1 MPFMIPFKTWN
12 RRFLCRRNRSDAG
25 ANQRQS
31 YHSWRAQG
39 AIKKGARKK
48 GARKKGARKKRHELQ
63 LFNNDIA
70 KLDGV
75 SGTALLGKCLAA
87 VVLYTD
93 MPFAKGRV
101 GHVSGQHPVHPDF
114 DLRAQGANPEVIP
127 LAHSKCLYF
136 RRTPFGR
143 MVLL

>member
-25 ANQRQS
+25 AKQRQN
-31 YHSWRAQG
+31 YHSWRAQ
-39 AIKKGARKK
+39 

-63 LFNNDIA
+63 LFNNNIA
-70 KLDGV
+70 KLDSV

-93 MPFAKGRV
+93 MPFTKGRV

-114 DLRAQGANPEVIP
+114 DLRAQGANSEVIP
-127 LAHSKCLYF
+127 LAHSKCLCF